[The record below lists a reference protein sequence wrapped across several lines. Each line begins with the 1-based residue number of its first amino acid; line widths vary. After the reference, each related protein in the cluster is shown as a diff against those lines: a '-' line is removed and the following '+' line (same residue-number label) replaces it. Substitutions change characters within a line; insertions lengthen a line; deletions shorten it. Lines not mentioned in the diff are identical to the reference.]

1 MAQLDAGSKRAAA
14 GVLSGRAWE
23 GTLGAAADVRPR
35 LTGRQWQVVGF
46 CSLAGMLETMDMYII
61 AFVLAVITA
70 PWGLSYG
77 KSATILLTSGLGAA
91 VGSFVWGHVA
101 DRWGRKPAFLAT
113 IFTCAAASLALV
125 FTPTGDWVYLAALR
139 TLIGFGTGGF
149 FIFVVL
155 VQEFAPATNRGFAS
169 SVVSTAAAGGL
180 LLGAICGSFLMPRL
194 GWRGMFAVGVLPA
207 LLGVAVMYLMPES
220 PRWALSHGRT
230 ELGRRSLRWAM
241 GAEANID
248 GIMRAYEKVEQAPG
262 WREVLALRRSVLAGT
277 MINFGVVTG
286 YYGIVLWAPT
296 LLAQILGISGARAAT
311 VMMAISAT
319 GLACRLGTGW
329 LADRIG
335 RRRCGA
341 LAACGAAAAL
351 LVSGLAARGAGLPQQ
366 LFWLPF
372 GLAFVLGDS
381 GFAIMGMYTSEIWPS
396 RLRGRGSGVSYG
408 AGSIGKILGPLGL
421 ALLIGSSN
429 MISPA
434 ATVASIVPAFTYLAC
449 MFLLAG
455 MTYLFIAR
463 ETRGRSL
470 EELDRLA

>member
-1 MAQLDAGSKRAAA
+1 MDAGLERAAP
-14 GVLSGRAWE
+14 GVLAGSAVGSLPA
-23 GTLGAAADVRPR
+23 TAVPGARPQ
-35 LTGRQWQVVGF
+35 LTRRQWRVVLF
-46 CSLAGMLETMDMYII
+46 CALAGMLETMDMYII

-77 KSATILLTSGLGAA
+77 KSATILLTSGVGA
-91 VGSFVWGHVA
+91 VIGSFVWGHLA
-101 DRWGRKPAFLAT
+101 DRFGRKQAFVAT
-113 IFTCAAASLALV
+113 IFTCSAASLALV
-125 FTPTGDWVYLAALR
+125 FTPTGDWMYLAGLR

-169 SVVSTAAAGGL
+169 GVVSTAAAGGL

-194 GWRGMFAVGVLPA
+194 GWRGMFAVGALPA
-207 LLGVAVMYLMPES
+207 LLGVAVIYLMPES
-220 PRWALSHGRT
+220 PRWALAHGRT
-230 ELGRRSLRWAM
+230 ELGRRALRWAL
-241 GAEANID
+241 GPDAEVE
-248 GIMRAYEKVEQAPG
+248 GIVSAYAKVESLPG
-262 WREVLALRRSVLAGT
+262 WRDVLALKRSALAGT
-277 MINFGVVTG
+277 MINFGTVTG

-311 VMMAISAT
+311 LMMAISAS
-319 GLACRLGTGW
+319 GLLCRLATGW

-341 LAACGAAAAL
+341 AAVCGAAVAL
-351 LVSGLAARGAGLPQQ
+351 LVSGLAARGIGIPQHV
-366 LFWLPF
+366 FWLPF

-396 RLRGRGSGVSYG
+396 RLRGRGSGISYG
-408 AGSIGKILGPLGL
+408 AGSVGKIIGPLGL
-421 ALLIGSSN
+421 ALLIGASN

-434 ATVASIVPAFTYLAC
+434 ATVGSIVPAFAYLAC

-455 MTYLFIAR
+455 LAYLFVAR

-470 EELDRLA
+470 EDLDRQLA

>member
-1 MAQLDAGSKRAAA
+1 MVAMDAGSA
-14 GVLSGRAWE
+14 
-23 GTLGAAADVRPR
+23 
-35 LTGRQWQVVGF
+35 LTPRQWRVVGF
-46 CSLAGMLETMDMYII
+46 CALAGMLETMDMYII
-61 AFVLAVITA
+61 AFVLAVITR

-77 KSATILLTSGLGAA
+77 ESATILLASGVGA
-91 VGSFVWGHVA
+91 VIGSFVWGQLA
-101 DRWGRKPAFLAT
+101 DRFGRKQAFIAT
-113 IFTCAAASLALV
+113 IFTCSAASLALV
-125 FTPTGDWVYLAALR
+125 FTPTGDWMYLAALR

-169 SVVSTAAAGGL
+169 GVVSTAAAGGL

-194 GWRGMFAVGVLPA
+194 GWRGMFAVGALPV

-220 PRWALSHGRT
+220 PRWALAHGRT
-230 ELGRRSLRWAM
+230 ELGRRSLRWAL
-241 GAEANID
+241 GPDAPLD
-248 GIMRAYEKVEQAPG
+248 GIMTAYAKVEQPPG
-262 WREVLALRRSVLAGT
+262 WRDVLALRRSVLAGT

-296 LLAQILGISGARAAT
+296 LLAQILGISGAQAAT
-311 VMMAISAT
+311 LMMAISAS
-319 GLACRLGTGW
+319 GLVCRLATGW

-341 LAACGAAAAL
+341 LAACGAAVAL
-351 LVSGLAARGAGLPQQ
+351 GVSGCAGRGIGLPQS

-396 RLRGRGSGVSYG
+396 RLRGRGSGISYG
-408 AGSIGKILGPLGL
+408 AGGVGKILGPLGL
-421 ALLIGSSN
+421 ALLIGASN

-434 ATVASIVPAFTYLAC
+434 ATVSAIVPAFAYLAC

-455 MTYLFIAR
+455 CAYVFVAR

-470 EELDRLA
+470 EDLDQRLA